1 MTIEGP
7 TLFMSNHQFPPRMWP
22 AMIELGYRFRN
33 TEFVCDAPFAFFL
46 NLVGLHT
53 INVDTTK
60 FISRTGD
67 QKAIAKHRLISMLG
81 SITATNIEILRE
93 GSSIERI
100 CDTLTS
106 GKNVFICPQTVTKE
120 NAPWR
125 KGVGVVCKN
134 VDLDRVRAGFVFV
147 PKPIHKGAQ
156 IYFPPVT
163 IGSLIP
169 NHNELDPAGVVKQLE
184 KQYIETYGHL

>member
-22 AMIELGYRFRN
+22 AMIELGHRFKN
-33 TEFVCDAPFAFFL
+33 TEFVCDASLAFIL

-60 FISRTGD
+60 FILSTEDG
-67 QKAIAKHRLISMLG
+67 KAIARHRLISMLG
-81 SITATNIEILRE
+81 SITARNVEVLRD
-93 GSSIERI
+93 GRAIDRI
-100 CDTLTS
+100 CTKLS
-106 GKNVFICPQTVTKE
+106 EGKNVFICPQTITKE
-120 NAPWR
+120 NARWR

-134 VDLDRVRAGFVFV
+134 VDLDKVRAGFVFV